1 MALVVPGLAM
11 GRLFLLKPRSVLLAS
26 VCLLPALLG
35 PGLLGYEKAFAQSAG
50 GQDQSQDQSGAANAP
65 QAPVPAGG
73 TVQAISVVGNQRIE
87 TGTIESYMVIQQ
99 GDPFDPAKINLSLK
113 TLYATGLFQNVAISR
128 SGGTLVVTVVENPT
142 VGQVFFEGNKAIT
155 DKDAAA
161 AISLKSRAVFTTA
174 AAESDR
180 RALLDLYAQKGHFNA
195 TVTPNI
201 IRLSDNRVNVVF
213 QCTDGDQTKI
223 SRITFVG
230 NRHFSQSK
238 LRQIVSSRQSAWFRF
253 LSSADQ
259 YNSDRVQYDEE
270 LLRQF
275 YLHEGYADFQMNSAN
290 AELSP
295 DRKSFYLTYNF
306 TEGPR
311 YRVSS
316 VKVVSSIRN
325 LSGEQLRG
333 LVPQSKGDW
342 FDGTALTEGITAV
355 STKAQDLGYAFA
367 QVNPQVDT
375 NPKARTLAITLNVV
389 QGPEVYI
396 QRIDITGNTRTV
408 DKVIRRELTVADGD
422 GYNQTKIDK
431 SKDNLKSLGFFKSE
445 NITTSPGT
453 TPQQV
458 ILNTKITEQATGQF
472 SLGGGYS
479 SSLGALVNAGLSQ
492 NNFLGTGVN
501 ASINALL
508 AQRGTQINLGV
519 TDPYFL
525 DRNLIAG
532 FDLFRTVTD
541 SYTSSDTSYSY
552 SESDIGADVR
562 LGYRFNSNV
571 RQSFTYT
578 LSQRDVYDI
587 ATGSSLYVTDE
598 AGVSSL
604 SQISQTLSFDYVDD
618 DANPTSGLLV
628 NLTTD
633 YAGLGGTAKFARL
646 SPDATYY
653 VPLERLFGNKYW
665 VLKFAATGGYIIPT
679 FGYQDHIIDRFFL
692 GGDSLRGFADGG
704 VGPHDQSTG
713 DSLGG
718 NIMWTGSTELQF
730 PLPVSPDLGVNGFAF
745 VDTGS
750 TYGVPHKEIEQD
762 GPAYDS
768 AAPRVGAGV
777 GVAWNTPF
785 GLIDLSIAEP
795 VVKQKDDQIQQ
806 FRVSFGTRF

>member
-1 MALVVPGLAM
+1 VPEFAM
-11 GRLFLLKPRSVLLAS
+11 GGYFLLKPRSVLLAS
-26 VCLLPALLG
+26 VCLLPSLLG
-35 PGLLGYEKAFAQSAG
+35 PGLLGYDRAFAQSA
-50 GQDQSQDQSGAANAP
+50 DQDQSGAGAPGP

-99 GDPFDPAKINLSLK
+99 GDPFDPNKINLSLK
-113 TLYATGLFQNVAISR
+113 TLYATGLFQNVSITRDGS
-128 SGGTLVVTVVENPT
+128 TLVVTVVENPT
-142 VGQVFFEGNKAIT
+142 VGTVYFEGNKTIT

-201 IRLSDNRVNVVF
+201 IRLTDNRVNVVF
-213 QCTDGDQTKI
+213 VCTDGDQTKI

-230 NRHFSQSK
+230 NQHFSQGK
-238 LRQIVSSRQSAWFRF
+238 LKEVISSRQSAWFRF
-253 LSSADQ
+253 LSSSDQ

-290 AELSP
+290 AELSS

-316 VKVVSSIRN
+316 VTVVSSIRN
-325 LSGEQLRG
+325 LSGTQLRS
-333 LVPQSKGDW
+333 LVPISKGDW

-367 QVNPQVDT
+367 QVNPNVETDPAT
-375 NPKARTLAITLNVV
+375 RKLAITLNVV

-396 QRIDITGNTRTV
+396 QRIDITGNTRTE

-431 SKDNLKSLGFFKSE
+431 SKSNLKDLGFFKDE

-458 ILNTKITEQATGQF
+458 ILDTKVTEQATGQF

-479 SSLGALVNAGLSQ
+479 SDLGALVNAGLSQ

-501 ASINALL
+501 ASLNALL
-508 AQRGTQINLGV
+508 AQRGTQINFGV
-519 TDPYFL
+519 TNPYFL

-541 SYTSSDTSYSY
+541 SYTSSDTNYSY
-552 SESDIGADVR
+552 SESDIGGDVR
-562 LGYRFNSNV
+562 LGYRFNANV

-578 LSQRDVYDI
+578 LSERDVYDI

-598 AGVSSL
+598 EGVSSL
-604 SQISQTLSFDYVDD
+604 SQISQTTSFDYVDD
-618 DANPTSGLLV
+618 DQNPTSGLLV
-628 NLTTD
+628 DLTTD
-633 YAGLGGTAKFARL
+633 YAGLGGTAHFGRL

-653 VPLERLFGNKYW
+653 IPLERLFGNRSW
-665 VLKFAATGGYIIPT
+665 VLKFAATGGYVIPT
-679 FGYQDHIIDRFFL
+679 MGYQDHIIDRFFL

-718 NIMWTGSTELQF
+718 NIMWTGSVEMQF

-745 VDTGS
+745 IDTGS
-750 TYGVPHKEIEQD
+750 TYGIPHKEVEQD

-785 GLIDLSIAEP
+785 GLIDLSIADP
-795 VVKQKDDQIQQ
+795 VVKQKDDQTQQ

>member
-1 MALVVPGLAM
+1 LPGL
-11 GRLFLLKPRSVLLAS
+11 F
-26 VCLLPALLG
+26 G
-35 PGLLGYEKAFAQSAG
+35 PVLLGYEQAVAQTATPDQSAA
-50 GQDQSQDQSGAANAP
+50 S
-65 QAPVPAGG
+65 VPAGG
-73 TVQAISVVGNQRIE
+73 TVQAITVVGNQRIE
-87 TGTIESYMVIQQ
+87 TGTVQSYMVIQQ
-99 GDPFDPAKINLSLK
+99 GDPFDPNKINLSLK
-113 TLYATGLFQNVAISR
+113 TLYATGLFQNVAITR
-128 SGGTLVVTVVENPT
+128 QGNTLVVTVSENPT
-142 VGQVFFEGNKAIT
+142 VGQVFFEGNKAIE

-174 AAESDR
+174 AAEADR

-201 IRLSDNRVNVVF
+201 IKLSDNRVNVVF
-213 QCTDGDQTKI
+213 QCNDGDETKV

-230 NRHFSQSK
+230 NQHFSQGA
-238 LRQIVSSRQSAWFRF
+238 LRNVVSTREAAWYRF
-253 LSSADQ
+253 LSGATQ
-259 YNSDRVQYDEE
+259 YNSQRVEYDEE

-275 YLHEGYADFQMNSAN
+275 YLHKGYADFQMISAN

-311 YRVSS
+311 YRVASIQ
-316 VKVVSSIRN
+316 VVSSIRN
-325 LSGEQLRG
+325 LSGAQLRP
-333 LVPQSKGDW
+333 LVPISKGDW
-342 FDGTALTEGITAV
+342 FDGNNLVEGVDAV

-367 QVNPQVDT
+367 QVNPDVETDPT
-375 NPKARTLAITLNVV
+375 TKTLKIILNVV
-389 QGPEVYI
+389 QGPQVYI
-396 QRIDITGNTRTV
+396 QRIDITGNTRTE

-431 SKDNLKSLGFFKSE
+431 SKSNLKNLGYFKDES
-445 NITTSPGT
+445 ITNSPGT

-458 ILNTKITEQATGQF
+458 ILNTKVTEQATGQF

-479 SSLGALVNAGLSQ
+479 SDLGALVNAGLSQ
-492 NNFLGTGVN
+492 NNFIGTGVN
-501 ASINALL
+501 MSLNALL
-508 AQRGTQINLGV
+508 AQRGTQINIGV
-519 TDPYFL
+519 TNPYFL

-541 SYTSSDTSYSY
+541 SYTSSDASYSY
-552 SESDIGADVR
+552 SESDIGADAR
-562 LGYRFNSNV
+562 LGYRFNANV

-578 LSQRDVYDI
+578 ISQRDVYDI
-587 ATGSSLYVTDE
+587 PSGSSLYVLDE

-604 SQISQTLSFDYVDD
+604 SQVSQTLSFDYVDD
-618 DANPTSGLLV
+618 DLTPTSGLLV

-633 YAGLGGTAKFARL
+633 FAGLGGSAKFIRL

-653 VPLERLFGNKYW
+653 IPLEHLFGNKSW
-665 VLKFAATGGYIIPT
+665 VLKFAATGGYLIPT

-704 VGPHDQSTG
+704 VGPHDVSTG

-718 NIMWTGSTELQF
+718 NVMWTGSVDLQF
-730 PLPVSPDLGVNGFAF
+730 PLPVSPDLGVNGFTF

-750 TYGVPHKEIEQD
+750 TFGLPGSETSKF
-762 GPAYDS
+762 GPVYNS
-768 AAPRVGAGV
+768 SAPRVAAGV
-777 GVAWNTPF
+777 GIAWNTPF
-785 GLIDLSIAEP
+785 GLIDLSIADP